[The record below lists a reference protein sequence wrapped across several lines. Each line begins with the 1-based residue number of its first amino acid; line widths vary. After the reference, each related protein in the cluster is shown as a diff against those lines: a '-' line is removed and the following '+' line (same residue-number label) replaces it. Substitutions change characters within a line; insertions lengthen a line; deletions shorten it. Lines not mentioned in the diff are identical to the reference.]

1 MTKSRVEIIVEA
13 HPYIEPGAARA
24 ILVVFYNS
32 MEGDIDSSQQ
42 LLDDYTEHLVSL
54 NKKEMLD
61 LRSVVSE
68 SFEDPLSIF
77 NDAFDEN

>member
-54 NKKEMLD
+54 NKKE
-61 LRSVVSE
+61 
-68 SFEDPLSIF
+68 
-77 NDAFDEN
+77 